1 MTEVKEVP
9 NQERENISL
18 EKMSSILNFK
28 EEKNI
33 GSLNDTGMASGKS
46 SHLPPV
52 DCLLDDEDLEAQLRR
67 HSFASH
73 PLTKMVVV
81 FGGMLLV
88 VLVAGVFLS
97 AMQVTG
103 GEYATSVRVQDNG
116 GEGSASIDKD
126 QEKAELLSE
135 LALREQKE
143 RLRRLEEENKAK
155 EKTTSP
161 SLPKKSIPTP
171 PTPAPVAQTPLRQV
185 VQPRQTKPSQKGID
199 PYSQWHQLSLAGS
212 YGGKGSAS
220 ISSPSVATP
229 SSRVQTTP
237 NRNNSQ
243 VQLVS
248 HDGSGKVGARESG
261 RVGEWEQ
268 GRVGE
273 RESGRAGEWESW
285 RILSPHHPIT
295 TSSPLGMKI
304 SKASVGQTVSA
315 TLSAPLAWEAMST
328 LQEVFPPAMITLH
341 EPIVDAKGSEMIPVN
356 STMVATLNPSS
367 LSGLVQL
374 EITEIILADG
384 GAQAIPP
391 GSLLIRDLDGTPL
404 VAEFREVGGEE
415 GGGLDSGVIFDA
427 LSVFGDVA
435 DIPGAR
441 SIHLLGRRN
450 RHLLPSRRRLSA
462 AYWYL
467 PSGIE
472 LTVRVIKPFSME
484 TEEEPMELELEAIDL
499 TPAHAPSSPTPSAHN
514 LSESQGKSNQ
524 LKPEKEGDTESE
536 RRIKKRLGLMTN
548 LDRISDLMD

>member
-9 NQERENISL
+9 NQEREKISL

-28 EEKNI
+28 EGKNI

-52 DCLLDDEDLEAQLRR
+52 DSLLDDEDLEAQLSR

-116 GEGSASIDKD
+116 DEGSASIDKD

-143 RLRRLEEENKAK
+143 RIRRLEEENKAK
-155 EKTTSP
+155 EKTSSP
-161 SLPKKSIPTP
+161 PLPKKSIPRIST
-171 PTPAPVAQTPLRQV
+171 TAPVAQTPPRQV
-185 VQPRQTKPSQKGID
+185 VQPRQTQPPQKGID

-237 NRNNSQ
+237 HRNNSQ

-248 HDGSGKVGARESG
+248 HDGSGS
-261 RVGEWEQ
+261 VGEREI
-268 GRVGE
+268 GSKGA
-273 RESGRAGEWESW
+273 RESGRAGEWESG
-285 RILSPHHPIT
+285 RILSPHHPLT
-295 TSSPLGMKI
+295 LSSPLGMKI
-304 SKASVGQTVSA
+304 YKAKVGQTVSA

-328 LQEVFPPAMITLH
+328 LQEDFPPAMITLH

-374 EITEIILADG
+374 EITEVILADG

-391 GSLLIRDLDGTPL
+391 GSLLIRGLDGTPL

-499 TPAHAPSSPTPSAHN
+499 TKAHVPSSPTPSAHN
-514 LSESQGKSNQ
+514 LSESQGESNQ
-524 LKPEKEGDTESE
+524 PKPEKEEDTESE

-548 LDRISDLMD
+548 LDRISDVMD

>member
-9 NQERENISL
+9 NQEREKISL

-28 EEKNI
+28 EGKNI

-52 DCLLDDEDLEAQLRR
+52 DCLLDDEDLEAQLSR

-116 GEGSASIDKD
+116 DEGSASIDKD

-143 RLRRLEEENKAK
+143 RIRRLEEENKAK
-155 EKTTSP
+155 EKTTPSP
-161 SLPKKSIPTP
+161 LPKKTIPTP
-171 PTPAPVAQTPLRQV
+171 STNAPVAQTPARQLL
-185 VQPRQTKPSQKGID
+185 QPRQTKPPQKVID

-237 NRNNSQ
+237 GRNNSR

-248 HDGSGKVGARESG
+248 HDGSGRVGA
-261 RVGEWEQ
+261 
-268 GRVGE
+268 
-273 RESGRAGEWESW
+273 RESGRAGEWESG
-285 RILSPHHPIT
+285 RILSPHHPLT
-295 TSSPLGMKI
+295 LSSPLGMKI
-304 SKASVGQTVSA
+304 YKAKVGQTVSA

-328 LQEVFPPAMITLH
+328 LQEDFPPAMITLY

-374 EITEIILADG
+374 EITEVILADG

-391 GSLLIRDLDGTPL
+391 GSLLIRGLDGTPL

-450 RHLLPSRRRLSA
+450 RHLRPSRRRLSA

-484 TEEEPMELELEAIDL
+484 TEEEPMELELEAIDF
-499 TPAHAPSSPTPSAHN
+499 TKAHVPSSPPPSAHN
-514 LSESQGKSNQ
+514 LSQPQGESKQ
-524 LKPEKEGDTESE
+524 LKPEKEEDTEHE
-536 RRIKKRLGLMTN
+536 QLIKKRLGLMTN